1 MVISICGKVEVYMRV
16 ISAWLFVGEE
26 QLTMGSVQGRNLSQ
40 TAESEMPP
48 VQPSTSIEKE

>member
-1 MVISICGKVEVYMRV
+1 MVISICGKVEVYLRV
-16 ISAWLFVGEE
+16 IRAWLIAGEE
-26 QLTMGSVQGRNLSQ
+26 QLTMGLVQGRNLLQ

>member
-16 ISAWLFVGEE
+16 ISAWLIAGEE
-26 QLTMGSVQGRNLSQ
+26 QLTMGLVQGRNLLQ

>member
-1 MVISICGKVEVYMRV
+1 MVISICGKVEKYMML
-16 ISAWLFVGEE
+16 ISASLFAGEE
-26 QLTMGSVQGRNLSQ
+26 QLTTGSVQGSNLLQ